1 MNQRRSRRRAITAS
15 TKKNGK
21 FAQVFDLS
29 TFVQEDGWSSIA
41 VLLGEPEALLATLVS
56 KGGVLVVASGG
67 TADPTTIFS
76 GSSEIV
82 GADFGAQVSG
92 GKLLV
97 RSGGTALDV
106 MRARSATLPTCD
118 SMVAG

>member
-1 MNQRRSRRRAITAS
+1 VA
-15 TKKNGK
+15 
-21 FAQVFDLS
+21 D
-29 TFVQEDGWSSIA
+29 
-41 VLLGEPEALLATLVS
+41 LLARGSPPSTAFPGALH
-56 KGGVLVVASGG
+56 LG